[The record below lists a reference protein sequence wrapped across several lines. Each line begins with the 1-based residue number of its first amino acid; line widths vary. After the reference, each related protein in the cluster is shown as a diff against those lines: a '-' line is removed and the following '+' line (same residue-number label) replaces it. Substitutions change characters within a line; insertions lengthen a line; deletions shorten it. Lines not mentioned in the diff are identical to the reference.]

1 MISTHVVGRMID
13 KPAARFGWGSGLIL
27 VVLAFCLNLGVAL
40 QTTTPPVMDSYEY
53 FNGAWLL
60 ATGSGLQAP
69 YLWNYLSDV
78 QSLPAPAFSY
88 WMPLPA
94 FLAAPFV
101 WLGGPS
107 GAVPGA
113 QPALWVWG
121 AVPMALLGALVP
133 VIAALTAWRASRRA
147 GLAWL
152 AGGLTLGTG
161 LYLIRWSNI
170 DSYAPFAAATAGA
183 FCFTALGAASSRRRW
198 AVAAGIASAL
208 AHLTRADGL
217 LVPLTIALWAVV
229 RVVTGAA
236 GDCGLQTADRSL
248 DSQYSS
254 GRPEDPRS
262 TVRGPRSASARWLG
276 LFVVSYA
283 LALSPWMIRNLWVM
297 GSPFGLGGT
306 RTLWM
311 LSYDELFS
319 LDPSR
324 LTAARYL
331 ASDLG
336 VQTSAKLE
344 ALLGNLA
351 TLWVAQGQV
360 LALPVALGAAWVWR
374 RKPLTQLVMLYGV
387 FALAALSLAFTYP
400 GPRGAFL
407 HSGGALVPFIGAGAA
422 LGADRLVAWAAARRR
437 WTAAAGPVL
446 LGGFLIL
453 HLSAGAALAAGRPLG
468 DTLTPIAAYRR
479 ADALLPAGAGAA
491 VVNPPAF
498 FFHTGRSAIVIPDG
512 PAEDLGTA
520 LDRYGLAYAIVD
532 ANHPAALD
540 GLYAA
545 PETASGFR
553 VVANLSQSGEPAI
566 WLLERQP

>member
-1 MISTHVVGRMID
+1 MIASSKAPLRR
-13 KPAARFGWGSGLIL
+13 AAATPIARPQFGLGATLL
-27 VVLAFCLNLGVAL
+27 LAFVAFGLNLGVAL

-60 ATGSGLQAP
+60 ATGSGLQTP

-78 QSLPAPAFSY
+78 QSLPAPAFTY

-94 FLAAPFV
+94 LLAAPFV
-101 WLGGPS
+101 WLGGPN
-107 GAVPGA
+107 GAVPAA

-133 VIAALTAWRASRRA
+133 VIAALIAWKASRRA

-183 FCFTALGAASSRRRW
+183 LCFTALGAASSQRRW
-198 AVAAGIASAL
+198 AVAAGIAAAL

-217 LVPLTIALWAVV
+217 LVPLTIALWAMV

-236 GDCGLQTADRSL
+236 GDRGPQTADRSL

-254 GRPEDPRS
+254 RRPEDPRS
-262 TVRGPRSASARWLG
+262 ATARWLG
-276 LFVVSYA
+276 LFIVSYA
-283 LALSPWMIRNLWVM
+283 LALSPWLIRNLWVM
-297 GSPFGLGGT
+297 GSPLGLGGT

-319 LDPSR
+319 LDPDR
-324 LTAARYL
+324 LTATRYL

-360 LALPVALGAAWVWR
+360 LALPAALGAAWLWR
-374 RKPLTQLVMLYGV
+374 RQPLTQLVMLYGI

-437 WTAAAGPVL
+437 WSASAGPVL
-446 LGGFLIL
+446 LGGFLVL
-453 HLSAGAALAAGRPLG
+453 HLSAGAALAAGRPLA
-468 DTLTPIAAYRR
+468 DTLTPIAAYLR

-498 FFHTGRSAIVIPDG
+498 YFHTGRSAIVIPDG
-512 PAEDLGTA
+512 PGADLAAA

-540 GLYAA
+540 VLYAA
-545 PETASGFR
+545 PETVGGFR

>member
-1 MISTHVVGRMID
+1 MISTHVAGRVLER
-13 KPAARFGWGSGLIL
+13 PAARFGWGSGLIL

-53 FNGAWLL
+53 FNGAWSL
-60 ATGSGLQAP
+60 ATGSGLQTP
-69 YLWNYLSDV
+69 YLWNYLSDA
-78 QSLPAPAFSY
+78 QSLPAPSFTY

-94 FLAAPFV
+94 LLAAPFV

-107 GAVPGA
+107 GAVPAA

-121 AVPMALLGALVP
+121 AVPMSLLGALVP
-133 VIAALTAWRASRRA
+133 VIAALVAWRASRRA

-183 FCFTALGAASSRRRW
+183 FCFTALGAESHKRRW
-198 AVAAGIASAL
+198 AVAAGITAAL
-208 AHLTRADGL
+208 AHLARADGL
-217 LVPLTIALWAVV
+217 LVPLTIALWALVGVV
-229 RVVTGAA
+229 A
-236 GDCGLQTADRSL
+236 GGSGDRRPQTSDRSL
-248 DSQYSS
+248 D
-254 GRPEDPRS
+254 GEDPGRQPE
-262 TVRGPRSASARWLG
+262 GPRSASVRWLG
-276 LFVVSYA
+276 LFIAAYA
-283 LALSPWMIRNLWVM
+283 LTLSPWLIRNLWVM
-297 GSPFGLGGT
+297 SSPLGLGGT

-319 LDPSR
+319 LDPGR
-324 LTAARYL
+324 LTAARYF

-336 VQTSAKLE
+336 AQTSAKLE

-360 LALPVALGAAWVWR
+360 LALPAALGAAWLWR
-374 RKPLTQLVMLYGV
+374 RRPLTQMVVLYGV
-387 FALAALSLAFTYP
+387 LALAALSLAFTYP

-437 WTAAAGPVL
+437 WSASAGPVL
-446 LGGFLIL
+446 LGGFLVL

-468 DTLTPIAAYRR
+468 DTLTPIAAYHR

-498 FFHTGRSAIVIPDG
+498 FFHTGRTAIVIPDG
-512 PAEDLGTA
+512 PADDLGTA
-520 LDRYGLAYAIVD
+520 LDRYGLTYAIID

-540 GLYAA
+540 ALYAA
-545 PETASGFR
+545 PEAADGFR
-553 VVANLSQSGEPAI
+553 VVADLSQSGEPAV
-566 WLLERQP
+566 WLLERRP